1 MSPSGLAPSIF
12 SPLAPL
18 RCRFLLYESDGPT
31 LYGIHRRILAEDFA
45 HRVRDFPQRAPSANR
60 VDDRR
65 HQVAAVTRRR
75 LDSRERFGRRVRVA
89 FRTHARD
96 ARLLLLLEL
105 RLDPQNISRR
115 FTARSKLVDP
125 DDDSLLRF
133 NLALVNEC
141 RVLNFAL
148 HVTTLDRRDRAAE
161 VVDLRKI
168 LDRLLFQLVR
178 EPLDVVRAA

>member
-12 SPLAPL
+12 SPRALL
-18 RCRFLLYESDGPT
+18 RSRFLLYESDRPT

-65 HQVAAVTRRR
+65 HQVAAVARRR
-75 LDSRERFGRRVRVA
+75 LDSRERFGRRLRVA
-89 FRTHARD
+89 LRAHARD
-96 ARLLLLLEL
+96 AGLLLLLEL

-115 FTARSKLVDP
+115 FAARGKLVDAHY
-125 DDDSLLRF
+125 DSLLRF
-133 NLALVNEC
+133 NLALVDKC

-148 HVTTLDRRDRAAE
+148 HVATLDRRDRTAE

-168 LDRLLFQLVR
+168 LDGFLFQFVR
-178 EPLDVVRAA
+178 QPLDVV